1 MRKHC
6 NDSVKALE
14 TIFKQ
19 SIIPL
24 RWFLKHYHHKIT
36 VTSMR
41 CTLTIKF
48 CWFLVRHTSC
58 IIIFHGAYAD
68 KFIMSLFTKKKKRS
82 NYNVFCSCHIFFSF
96 LFPYYVNCNCGYYI
110 CYTQNQYWSIHVYRV
125 GVRAANAAKMKVV
138 AVPSH
143 SETDCYALA
152 DSVLHSL
159 LEFQPEQWGL
169 PPFDDCKYVIL
180 FKFIALCTSFPYWM
194 ILFK

>member
-19 SIIPL
+19 SIILL

-96 LFPYYVNCNCGYYI
+96 LFFFPTMLIVTVVIIFVTHKTNI
-110 CYTQNQYWSIHVYRV
+110 DQYMSIGLV
-125 GVRAANAAKMKVV
+125 
-138 AVPSH
+138 
-143 SETDCYALA
+143 
-152 DSVLHSL
+152 
-159 LEFQPEQWGL
+159 FEQL
-169 PPFDDCKYVIL
+169 MQQK
-180 FKFIALCTSFPYWM
+180 
-194 ILFK
+194 